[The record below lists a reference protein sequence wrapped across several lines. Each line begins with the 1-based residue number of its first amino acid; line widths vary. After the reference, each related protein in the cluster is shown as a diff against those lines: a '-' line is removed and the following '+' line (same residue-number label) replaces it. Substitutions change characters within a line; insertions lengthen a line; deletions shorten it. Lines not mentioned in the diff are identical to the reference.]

1 MSEKYLANRLKYH
14 AASRVAAKEAD
25 PLLNA
30 LNLDG
35 HTVLTS
41 KVWASPASEFPV
53 NTGDNKT
60 TTNSTQATNDLVTV
74 FKDGGVSQEFYSKIN
89 NEQVLAGTVWTNSK
103 YPAVK
108 LFENVEM
115 SPVVGSNGSGTKYEA
130 YEILD
135 ASGIRVMDW
144 VSPMAAFDA
153 SVGKPT
159 PGFGGKVEVFKG
171 STWTE
176 LQNCGDVKGMWA
188 LAEGNWEFIYNA
200 GIVTFNADHTPTQY
214 SYTKVRWT
222 GFQYIGKYLDKFIE
236 DKLDEIDTAIE
247 SSAELFDV
255 QVPLVSP
262 YAGGNAAVAS
272 VNIAG
277 SVVTIVING
286 KVTEVLAD
294 DGEEL
299 IPTQTYSGGK
309 TTLTADF
316 DGTPLDPHWVITY
329 RVLG

>member
-41 KVWASPASEFPV
+41 KVWSSPASEFPV
-53 NTGDNKT
+53 NTGANKT
-60 TTNSTQATNDLVTV
+60 TTNSTQATDDLVTV
-74 FKDGGVSQEFYSKIN
+74 FKDGGVSSSYANGLI
-89 NEQVLAGTVWTNSK
+89 WTNSK

-108 LFENVEM
+108 LYENVEM
-115 SPVVGSNGSGTKYEA
+115 TPVVGSNGSGTKYEA

-135 ASGIRVMDW
+135 EDGIRVMDW

-159 PGFGGKVEVFKG
+159 PGFAGKVEVFKG
-171 STWTE
+171 SAWTE
-176 LQNCGDVKGMWA
+176 LQNCADVQGKWA

-200 GIVTFNADHTPTQY
+200 GIVTFNADYTPTQY

-222 GFQYIGKYLDKFIE
+222 GFQYIGTYLSE
-236 DKLDEIDTAIE
+236 TLDNIDTAIE

-255 QVPLVSP
+255 QVPLETP
-262 YAGGNAAVAS
+262 YAGGNAAVES
-272 VNIAG
+272 VNVAG

-299 IPTQTYSGGK
+299 VPTQTYSGGK

-316 DGTPLDPHWVITY
+316 DGTPLDPYWVITY
-329 RVLG
+329 RIV